1 MSLFKLLLL
10 VMLSGS
16 LLACQRT
23 EPSKN
28 SPSSAEFGSCRT
40 ITHEQG
46 KTEICRQPQRIVVL
60 GPYLLEQ
67 VLALGAQPVGYA
79 DHLTLHQGDYKK
91 PSEQIPYLGNRVK
104 TQPVNVGLAYQPSV
118 EAILKAQPDLILA
131 PDLATNQ
138 YQALTQIAPTLSF
151 KIEGGK
157 TNLQAIAQALDRRDR
172 AQQLVAQNKQQLQ
185 AAQTTFQPVV
195 ADHPKVLALSS
206 ADAQSFT
213 LISHTNSFCGSFL
226 KDLGFQLV
234 YPKGLKPQDLEASQ
248 HPTLSIETL
257 PQLNAANSIILFG
270 YDFNPKDSGTEF
282 SNQQL
287 QPIKQA
293 WQQNA
298 IAQSL
303 KASKSG
309 RVYFVP
315 AYLCLGLPGPIGTEL
330 YLNELKQQLL
340 TPQTRKHV
348 EAQKS

>member
-1 MSLFKLLLL
+1 MSFFKLLLL
-10 VMLSGS
+10 AMLSGS

-23 EPSKN
+23 GPSKN
-28 SPSSAEFGSCRT
+28 PLSSTKSGSCRT
-40 ITHEQG
+40 IAHEQD
-46 KTEICRQPQRIVVL
+46 KTEICGQPQRIVVL

-79 DHLTLHQGDYKK
+79 DHLTLHQGDYEK
-91 PSEQIPYLGNRVK
+91 PSEQIPYLGNHVK

-172 AQQLVAQNKQQLQ
+172 AQRLVAQHKQQLQ
-185 AAQTTFQPVV
+185 AAQTNFQPVV
-195 ADHPKVLALSS
+195 ADYPKVLTLSS

-213 LISHTNSFCGSFL
+213 LISHNNSFCGSFL
-226 KDLGFQLV
+226 KDLGFQFV
-234 YPKGLKPQDLEASQ
+234 YPKGLKPQNLSAEQ

-257 PQLNAANSIILFG
+257 PQLNAADSVILFG
-270 YDFNPKDSGTEF
+270 YDFNSKAIGTNF
-282 SNQQL
+282 SRHQL
-287 QPIKQA
+287 QPLKQA
-293 WQQNA
+293 WKKNA

-303 KASKSG
+303 RASKAG
-309 RVYFVP
+309 RVYFIP

-330 YLNELKQQLL
+330 YLDELKQQLL
-340 TPQTRKHV
+340 NPQA
-348 EAQKS
+348 EM